1 MLARFKPL
9 FITVAAFASCWAGVI
24 WHRRASNR
32 EPGTG
37 DLVARLLVL
46 PLALLLA
53 DPVQAALLAPDE
65 PPVLLRAAASAQLAD
80 SADTV
85 KRPAPGVLDGL
96 VADLLASTRCE
107 PSDIAAL
114 AADTDHRGN
123 RTMELMDLVSNRF
136 KQLDASADL
145 ASVGMACGSS
155 GAATYLTALVL
166 ARQDVTER
174 GAPVL
179 CIGNL
184 DPYRRDAALLA
195 PGTEV

>member
-1 MLARFKPL
+1 M
-9 FITVAAFASCWAGVI
+9 I
-24 WHRRASNR
+24 WHWRASNR

-37 DLVARLLVL
+37 DLVAQLLVL

-53 DPVQAALLAPDE
+53 DPAQAALLAPDE
-65 PPVLLRAAASAQLAD
+65 PPVLLRAA
-80 SADTV
+80 
-85 KRPAPGVLDGL
+85 
-96 VADLLASTRCE
+96 
-107 PSDIAAL
+107 
-114 AADTDHRGN
+114 DTDHRGN
-123 RTMELMDLVSNRF
+123 RTMELMDRVSNRL

-155 GAATYLTALVL
+155 GAATYLTALAL